1 MKTHGQLSTL
11 ISAGTAGSR
20 PPLAVGENSSANQ
33 VPSLGQTSPLAV
45 SDFCTDLG
53 NARRL
58 VHRHGV
64 NIRFIVEWNKWIVWN
79 ELSERWE
86 LDQNGAVMRLAEETT
101 LDMLAHALT
110 MNNQGDR
117 DQWLKHAMRSQS
129 EPRLRAMVNLAQSE
143 DGVTISADRLDADPW
158 LLGVQGGVIDLRIG
172 TFHPPR
178 REDLITKCT
187 GVPFDA
193 SADCP
198 NWNEFLKTVTGN
210 DGELQKYLQR
220 VAGYLLTG
228 SVREEVMFMPYG
240 TGRNGK
246 STFRETLHSLLGTY
260 ALAADATLL
269 IERKVPGGATEEVA
283 RLKGKRFVAVN
294 ETAENDQLNEA
305 RVKFITSQDMLSARH
320 LYGHLF
326 DFYPTHKTFLTT
338 NHKPIIRGTDEGIW
352 RRVHLIPFT
361 IAIDAN
367 SVQKDF
373 RERLLLPEL
382 SGILNWA
389 LAGLAA
395 YLKEGLNPPK
405 SVLASTQEYREDMD
419 VIGQWIADRCDLDP
433 HAATP
438 TNLAYGDYTWW
449 ANEEVGWSLKKPRFR
464 RHLSDRGFSAAK
476 GTGGTRMIV
485 GLRLKSMGGQLAA
498 VKLHSPSWPTAASS
512 TMTAFVLHPARMVR
526 LRICSIWGASTAMRI
541 VAVVALRGYFCRLFQ
556 ITLMGKIL

>member
-1 MKTHGQLSTL
+1 MNNITANKTGPLSRT
-11 ISAGTAGSR
+11 
-20 PPLAVGENSSANQ
+20 PV
-33 VPSLGQTSPLAV
+33 LGLV

-58 VHRHGV
+58 VSRHGA
-64 NIRFIVEWNKWIVWN
+64 NIRFIAEWGTWLIWN
-79 ELSERWE
+79 DAAGRWE
-86 LDQNGAVMRLAEETT
+86 IDRDGAVMRLGEETI
-101 LDMLAHALT
+101 LAMLAHALT
-110 MNNQGDR
+110 LNNQADR
-117 DQWLKHAMRSQS
+117 DQLLKHSMRSQS
-129 EPRLRAMVNLAQSE
+129 EPRLRAMVSLAQSE

-158 LLGVQGGVIDLRIG
+158 LLGVQNGVIDLRLG
-172 TFHPPR
+172 SFRTPR
-178 REDLITKCT
+178 RDDLITKCT
-187 GVPFDA
+187 SVPFDA

-210 DGELQKYLQR
+210 DSELQAYLQR

-305 RVKFITSQDMLSARH
+305 RVKFITSQDMLSARP

-326 DFYPTHKTFLTT
+326 DFFPTHKTFLTT

-419 VIGQWIADRCDLDP
+419 VIGQWIADRCDLDH

-464 RHLSDRGFSAAK
+464 RHLSDRGFTAAK

-485 GLRLKSMGGQLAA
+485 GLRLKSTGTPAGSGSGPLGTLDDGSTIYDDGIRPAPGTDGLSSDSPDLATGPSDNGRHAHEDSGG
-498 VKLHSPSWPTAASS
+498 S
-512 TMTAFVLHPARMVR
+512 
-526 LRICSIWGASTAMRI
+526 GA
-541 VAVVALRGYFCRLFQ
+541 
-556 ITLMGKIL
+556 